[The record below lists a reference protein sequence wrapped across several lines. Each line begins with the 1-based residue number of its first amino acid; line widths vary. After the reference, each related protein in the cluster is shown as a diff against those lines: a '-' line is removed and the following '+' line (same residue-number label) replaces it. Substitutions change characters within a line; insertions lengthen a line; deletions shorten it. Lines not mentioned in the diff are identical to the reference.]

1 MLKGTKK
8 VSYLANVPLPLLSC
22 ALSCKKKNLENNTI
36 PFSQS
41 ITPGIFFCCKQ
52 CRLLILS
59 PFVEMKL

>member
-22 ALSCKKKNLENNTI
+22 ALSCKKKNLENHTI

-41 ITPGIFFCCKQ
+41 ITPGIFFVVVV
-52 CRLLILS
+52 S
-59 PFVEMKL
+59 SAVY